1 MNQLEWN
8 HTVPQT
14 PANLAYF
21 LYIQRAYKP
30 HTRIPNLIK
39 LRERNPDYKER
50 FRVEREERKKG
61 LERYYL
67 KD

>member
-1 MNQLEWN
+1 MN
-8 HTVPQT
+8 HIDFPSTVPQT
-14 PANLAYF
+14 PPNIAYF

-30 HTRIPNLIK
+30 HTRIPNLVK

-50 FRVEREERKKG
+50 FRLEREERKKG